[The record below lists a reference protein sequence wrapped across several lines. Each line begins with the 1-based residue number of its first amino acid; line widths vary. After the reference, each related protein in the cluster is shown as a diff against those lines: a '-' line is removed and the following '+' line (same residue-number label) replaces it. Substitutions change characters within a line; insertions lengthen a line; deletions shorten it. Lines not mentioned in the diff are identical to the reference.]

1 MRPTLAF
8 IPRPLRIAAFVL
20 AVAVI
25 LYLSLAPTEDVPGD
39 ELVWDKAAH
48 AIAYTI
54 LVIVGLLFSTH
65 RRWAVVLAVWA
76 IGIGIEVAQAAMPF
90 GRQGDPRDAL
100 ANTIGIA
107 LGVALWTIARR
118 FRPKPKAEP

>member
-1 MRPTLAF
+1 MRTTFAF
-8 IPRPLRIAAFVL
+8 LPRPLRIAAFVL
-20 AVAVI
+20 SVAVI
-25 LYLSLAPTEDVPGD
+25 LYLSLAPNEDVPGS

-48 AIAYTI
+48 SIAYTI

-65 RRWAVVLAVWA
+65 RRWMVVLAVWGL
-76 IGIGIEVAQAAMPF
+76 GIGIEFAQAAMPF

-107 LGVALWTIARR
+107 VGLALWAIARR
-118 FRPKPKAEP
+118 FKPKPEAER